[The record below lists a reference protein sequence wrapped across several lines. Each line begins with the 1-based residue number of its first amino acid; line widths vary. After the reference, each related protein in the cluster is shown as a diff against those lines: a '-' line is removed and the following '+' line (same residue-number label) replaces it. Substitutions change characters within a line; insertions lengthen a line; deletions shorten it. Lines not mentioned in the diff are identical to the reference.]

1 MSRNLLWS
9 CAYRI
14 FQLGQALGFN
24 VTLNHH
30 YFPLPDVRRLKDDI
44 WLVPDELAGIDINE
58 QNQIELL
65 SHFESSFKGEYDAF
79 PRRKTAIPYEYYS
92 DNPYFGCVDGEIL
105 YCFIRHF
112 KPQRLIEV
120 GSGYS
125 TFLAA
130 KAISQNQEEDPSY
143 VCDLTAI
150 EPQPGPVLEGGFP
163 NLTRLVRKQVQ
174 DVPYTEFQKLTE
186 NDILFIDSSHG
197 LTIGSDVQYEYLRI
211 LPHLNN
217 GVIVQV
223 HDIFLP
229 LEYPKEWV
237 VKRLRFWNEQYLLQA
252 FLMFNDAYEV
262 LWAAGYMHSNHPD
275 LLEKAFS
282 SYSADSVSPSSMNR
296 PRPVSFWMRRVNSHS
311 RPSEG

>member
-1 MSRNLLWS
+1 MLMLKKLLWS

-14 FQLGQALGFN
+14 FQLGQVLGVN
-24 VTLNHH
+24 VTLKHH
-30 YFPLPDVRRLKDDI
+30 YFPLPDIRRLRDDT
-44 WLVPDELAGIDINE
+44 WLVRDELVGIDINE

-65 SHFESSFKGEYDAF
+65 SHFVSNFKGEYDAF
-79 PRRKTAIPYEYYS
+79 PRRKTATPYEYYA
-92 DNPYFGCVDGEIL
+92 DNPYFGRIDGEIL

-112 KPQRLIEV
+112 KPRRLIEV

-130 KAISQNQEEDPSY
+130 KAISKNQEEDPSY

-150 EPQPGPVLEGGFP
+150 EPYPGPILKGGFP
-163 NLTRLVRKQVQ
+163 NLTRLIPKQVQ

-197 LTIGSDVQYEYLRI
+197 LTIGGDVQYEYLRI
-211 LPHLNN
+211 LPRLNN
-217 GVIVQV
+217 GVIVHM

-229 LEYPKEWV
+229 FEYPKEWV

-252 FLMFNDAYEV
+252 FLTFNDAYEV
-262 LWAAGYMHSNHPD
+262 LWTAGFMNLNHPD
-275 LLEKAFS
+275 LLKKAFS
-282 SYSADSVSPSSMNR
+282 SYSTDRVSPSAMNY
-296 PRPVSFWMRRVNSHS
+296 PPPVSFWMRRVKRH
-311 RPSEG
+311 